1 MIQGDVIN
9 GKYDGNGILYHKD
22 GSRYEGT
29 WKNNKPNGIGV
40 TVHTD

>member
-1 MIQGDVIN
+1 MVN
-9 GKYDGNGILYHKD
+9 GKKEGNGIMYHRD

-40 TVHTD
+40 TVYAD